1 VGEFTRLQAL
11 ELRGDGDDNGE
22 EGNAVIKALPAAL
35 GQLGAPKHLTLHG
48 LRRLQEMPGLREK
61 MPGNMFFGL
70 SSTVAAES
78 RGKTIVTKV
87 ATKLVS
93 PSLLP
98 PWHHP
103 NPPLVLMCGVSSPIF
118 WLASFAHHV
127 GKPWG
132 NRHPHSAKARARD
145 HARARARKREGERA
159 HEREWKDTLFDLMLS

>member
-1 VGEFTRLQAL
+1 
-11 ELRGDGDDNGE
+11 
-22 EGNAVIKALPAAL
+22 
-35 GQLGAPKHLTLHG
+35 
-48 LRRLQEMPGLREK
+48 
-61 MPGNMFFGL
+61 MFFGL

-103 NPPLVLMCGVSSPIF
+103 NPPLVLICGVSSPIF

-132 NRHPHSAKARARD
+132 NRHPHLEASGGKLESVSSQQLNPRSRPLPRLLQPSTEPLAV
-145 HARARARKREGERA
+145 GCC
-159 HEREWKDTLFDLMLS
+159 WLSWPCGRYIPGALDVNLVSRRRGAGGTDIRGIPALCYFRVAEFICY